1 MLAACS
7 SMSTVDGRRSTSE
20 ASRKKRALLLGW
32 SALIVSLIALL
43 SVLAVVEHEEVH
55 KLPGKVTRIIDA
67 DTIEVRVAT
76 GSMRVRL
83 HAIDAPELDQPWGPE
98 ATQALSKMIL
108 GKKVELEPFEQ
119 DRYDRLVA
127 TVFVG
132 KVDVNA
138 DLVRLGHAWAFRPQ
152 MTTADAQLCD
162 LEGQARAARRGLW
175 SLALDQV
182 EAPWEWR
189 STTTFKS
196 TTNYSMQT
204 AADCIAAIGE

>member
-1 MLAACS
+1 
-7 SMSTVDGRRSTSE
+7 MSTVDGRRSTSE

-55 KLPGKVTRIIDA
+55 KLPGKVTRIVDA

-98 ATQALSKMIL
+98 ATQALSRMIL

-132 KVDVNA
+132 KVDVNS

-196 TTNYSMQT
+196 STNYSKETT
-204 AADCIAAIGE
+204 ANCIAAIGER

>member
-1 MLAACS
+1 
-7 SMSTVDGRRSTSE
+7 MSTIDGRPPPSA
-20 ASRKKRALLLGW
+20 ASRKNRAVLLGW
-32 SALIVSLIALL
+32 IAVIASLAALL
-43 SVLAVVEHEEVH
+43 SVLAVVEHEESP
-55 KLPGKVTRIIDA
+55 KFPGRVTRIVDA
-67 DTIEVRVAT
+67 DTIEVRLET
-76 GSMRVRL
+76 GAIRVRL

-108 GKKVELEPFEQ
+108 GRKVELEPFEQ

>member
-1 MLAACS
+1 
-7 SMSTVDGRRSTSE
+7 MSTVDGRRSTSE

-98 ATQALSKMIL
+98 ATQALSRMIL

-132 KVDVNA
+132 KVDVNS

-196 TTNYSMQT
+196 GTNYSKET
-204 AADCIAAIGE
+204 TADCIAAIGER